1 MDFNKVVITGYIA
14 NEHDVKEIEKN
25 DKKQTV
31 LNNVVLI
38 NGYNDK
44 TTPIKIAA
52 WNKYAN
58 ALNNG
63 TVKGSRVLLE
73 GSWEVNQ
80 REVNGT
86 LVYNNFLLVQNVTFL
101 ETKETLDTKKT
112 KIENQKDPFGNV
124 ATGKDTIHDM
134 PDQFEA
140 DDDLPF

>member
-14 NEHDVKEIEKN
+14 NEHEIKEIEKN

-44 TTPIKIAA
+44 TTPIKITA

-80 REVNGT
+80 REVNGK
-86 LVYNNFLLVQNVTFL
+86 VIYNNFLLVQSVTFL
-101 ETKETLDTKKT
+101 ETKEAFDTKKS
-112 KIENQKDPFGNV
+112 KLENKKDPFGNV
-124 ATGKDTIHDM
+124 AAGKDTIHNMADNFDSDDM
-134 PDQFEA
+134 PF
-140 DDDLPF
+140 

>member
-1 MDFNKVVITGYIA
+1 
-14 NEHDVKEIEKN
+14 
-25 DKKQTV
+25 
-31 LNNVVLI
+31 
-38 NGYNDK
+38 
-44 TTPIKIAA
+44 
-52 WNKYAN
+52 
-58 ALNNG
+58 NG

-124 ATGKDTIHDM
+124 AAGKDTIHDM
-134 PDQFEA
+134 PDQFEP
-140 DDDLPF
+140 DNDLPF